1 MAPLWAWNLYR
12 TVRGLV
18 LFVAALLRAL
28 LAAVVLAE
36 DLWIQARGCVLAQLA
51 ARRERREAASTLA
64 PVPAWPADLT
74 AGGVVAGR
82 VVTLEELRRLRRSR
96 QEPA

>member
-1 MAPLWAWNLYR
+1 MAPMWAWNLYR

-28 LAAVVLAE
+28 LAVIVLAE

-51 ARRERREAASTLA
+51 VFREGREAARTAA
-64 PVPAWPADLT
+64 PVATRPADP
-74 AGGVVAGR
+74 AGEGVLAGR
-82 VVTLEELRRLRRSR
+82 VVTLEELRRLRRAR